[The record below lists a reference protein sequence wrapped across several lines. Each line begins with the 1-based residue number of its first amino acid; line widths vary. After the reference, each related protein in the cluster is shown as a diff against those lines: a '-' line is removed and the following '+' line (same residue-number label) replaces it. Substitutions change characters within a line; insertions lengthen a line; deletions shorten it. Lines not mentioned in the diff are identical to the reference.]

1 MATFLLIHGSYQGGW
16 IWKPVA
22 TRLRAKG
29 HLVFAPSLQGCG
41 ERAQHI
47 HPGITT
53 ETQAEELAGFLWSED
68 IRNVVLVGA
77 SSGGMV
83 MTKTAEL
90 ARERVARIIYID
102 ALALKHGESIR
113 DIVASSN
120 FVQTDL
126 AAGPTREQR
135 LKRFLLDMD
144 PDLAAW
150 AADRST
156 LHPRGVSE
164 RPVVLERFWD
174 QAWDATV
181 VFCRQAGKPGEAH
194 QRRAAEAL
202 GARRL
207 ELDTGHYPMLSMP
220 DAVTAILLET

>member
-22 TRLRAKG
+22 ARLRAAG

-41 ERAQHI
+41 ERA
-47 HPGITT
+47 PEADGSITT
-53 ETQAEELAGFLWSED
+53 ETQAEELSRFLWSED
-68 IRNVVLVGA
+68 LRDVVLVGA

-83 MTKTAEL
+83 MAKTAEL
-90 ARERVARIIYID
+90 ARERVSKIFFVD
-102 ALALKHGESIR
+102 ALALRHGESIR
-113 DIVASSN
+113 DIVESRN
-120 FVQTDL
+120 FVNTEF

-135 LKRFLLDMD
+135 LERFLKDMD
-144 PDLAAW
+144 PELAAW

-164 RPVVLERFWD
+164 RPVVLDKFWSLP
-174 QAWDATV
+174 WRATV

-194 QRRAAEAL
+194 QRRAADGL
-202 GARRL
+202 KARWI

-220 DAVTAILLET
+220 DETTRILLEG